1 MKKLIKIIALSLF
14 ICIGGI
20 TTTGCVSSGSGVGIR
35 SAGNSHYVIKGVEGN
50 VTIHTSDNDSEQT
63 AGKTLDALKAAA
75 NTAVQGSGIQQTK
88 SNASVEPTE
97 SDSNVSGDQSADGK
111 ETE

>member
-35 SAGNSHYVIKGVEGN
+35 SAGNAHFVIKGNKDVTVELHDGN
-50 VTIHTSDNDSEQT
+50 AEQV
-63 AGKTLDALKAAA
+63 AGKTVDALKAERKP
-75 NTAVQGSGIQQTK
+75 N
-88 SNASVEPTE
+88 NAR
-97 SDSNVSGDQSADGK
+97 
-111 ETE
+111 